1 DLSATHLGH
10 APGGLVELTTQEGI
24 EDGVQAAVEVGQRF
38 GDRDPRLHRLLHLA
52 VRGHNDVQHRKS
64 VHEDAKAE
72 VGDGEMEPVLIRCSF
87 DRRVVAHDENDQSVA
102 DDAHREYYAVNLR
115 EEDLVEVA
123 AECSSPRLMD
133 V

>member
-1 DLSATHLGH
+1 ANTRSGT
-10 APGGLVELTTQEGI
+10 
-24 EDGVQAAVEVGQRF
+24 DGSRPPRHDSLRCTKGQREYK
-38 GDRDPRLHRLLHLA
+38 
-52 VRGHNDVQHRKS
+52 Q
-64 VHEDAKAE
+64 E

-102 DDAHREYYAVNLR
+102 DDAQREYYAVNRR

-123 AECSSPRLMD
+123 AECSRPRLMD